1 MILIPILI
9 YLAMIVAKSQR
20 GLFACFLVIVATK
33 SIIDAFWDYR
43 FGPLTVMSVQGALI
57 PILFYSILFKKNII
71 PKVWIKTAKIYLV
84 ALSLGVVWAIAVR
97 PVPSFEIIVLNLNN
111 YLGFFLIPLL
121 VNDKKRLKQF
131 LLAVMIC
138 GIFPIAVSFF
148 QLQTGILFRERTTVG
163 LVRYVGFYHDGF
175 PVRFYGLTTIL
186 AILIY
191 QAVFTIKNPYFKV
204 FLIALAGGASLS
216 IYLAFSKAAVGIVVF
231 WFILILFFSQAKIK
245 QTISILIGLSIVLL
259 VFGDVVFDNIEQL
272 FSKETGYQSGEVKD
286 ARYTL
291 AGRGYIWQ
299 EYWDQWLNHQS
310 VFFQWFGDGI
320 DRAVHNEFFRILVIN
335 GIIGVIL
342 LIMFFIR
349 MIKHVFQINKN
360 IRVFGMML
368 FGMYFFD
375 CIGLVPGS
383 YYYYNIIVWGI
394 FGTLLLSPQL
404 FIKSKTL

>member
-1 MILIPILI
+1 
-9 YLAMIVAKSQR
+9 MIVAKSQR